1 MTRIKQFHLHLQSIP
16 VEKHSNPYFEF
27 SITLERDLT
36 VGNYT
41 GAVATHSNAPSK
53 YYAGFL
59 ERISETIREE

>member
-1 MTRIKQFHLHLQSIP
+1 M
-16 VEKHSNPYFEF
+16 EKHSIPYFEF